1 MDELGRTFNRENI
14 HPLTKNKNNNITI
27 MKIPEYNKVHP
38 LFKLNG
44 FHINRENL
52 CRVAYSYVKE
62 GREYEKS
69 VGDFILDW
77 FDQKTYMEMNT
88 SGTTGAPKIVRIEKQ
103 AMMESA
109 LATGDFFDLS
119 PGNRVLHCL
128 PMKYVAGKMMF
139 IRAFILGLDM
149 KFVAPSTHPLE
160 NIDEKFDFC
169 AMVPLQAK
177 NSLKDLK
184 KVKKLIIGGG
194 KVHKALEQELLKLP
208 IKIYETYGMTET
220 ITHIAAKKIGEKS
233 FTVLPNVM
241 VSIDERQCLVI
252 DAKYISSKKIITNDI
267 VNLISYKQFEWIGR
281 IDNVINSGG
290 IKLIPEKIEE
300 KLSTLIPRRYFIYG
314 QSDETLGEK
323 VVLYVEGEPI
333 KIEESVFDVLEKFE
347 KPKEIIFISKFQD
360 TATGKIMRRESL
372 EFAEN

>member
-1 MDELGRTFNRENI
+1 MNI
-14 HPLTKNKNNNITI
+14 A
-27 MKIPEYNKVHP
+27 EYNKVHN

-52 CRVAYSYVKE
+52 CRVAYSFIKE
-62 GREYEKS
+62 GQEYEKS

-77 FDQKTYMEMNT
+77 FDKKDYMEMST
-88 SGTTGAPKIVRIEKQ
+88 SGTTGDPKPIRIEKK

-119 PGNRVLHCL
+119 PGNKVLHCL

-149 KFVAPSTHPLE
+149 KFVAPSSHPLE
-160 NIDEKFDFC
+160 GIDEKFDFC

-220 ITHIAAKKIGEKS
+220 ITHIAAKKIGEKA
-233 FTVLPNVM
+233 FTVLPNVT
-241 VSIDERQCLVI
+241 VSADERHCLVI
-252 DAKYISSKKIITNDI
+252 DAKYISDKKIVTNDI
-267 VNLISYKQFEWIGR
+267 VKLVSDTQFEWIGR

-290 IKLIPEKIEE
+290 IKLIPEQIEE
-300 KLSTLIPRRYFIYG
+300 KLSTLIPRRYFVSG
-314 QSDETLGEK
+314 QPDDILGEK

-333 KIEESVFDVLEKFE
+333 VIEESVFNVLDKFE
-347 KPKEIIFISKFQD
+347 KPKEIIFISKFKE
-360 TATGKIMRRESL
+360 TATGKIMRKESI
-372 EFAEN
+372 

>member
-1 MDELGRTFNRENI
+1 MNI
-14 HPLTKNKNNNITI
+14 A
-27 MKIPEYNKVHP
+27 EYNKVHN

-52 CRVAYSYVKE
+52 CRVAYSFVKE
-62 GREYEKS
+62 GQEYEKS

-77 FDQKTYMEMNT
+77 FDKKDYMEMST
-88 SGTTGAPKIVRIEKQ
+88 SGTTGDPKPVRIEKR

-119 PGNRVLHCL
+119 PGNKVLHCL

-149 KFVAPSTHPLE
+149 KFVAPSSHPLE
-160 NIDEKFDFC
+160 GIDEKFDFC

-177 NSLKDLK
+177 NSLKDLN

-194 KVHKALEQELLKLP
+194 KVQKALEQELLKLP

-220 ITHIAAKKIGEKS
+220 ITHIAAKKIGEKA
-233 FTVLPNVM
+233 FTVLPNVT
-241 VSIDERQCLVI
+241 VSEDERHCLVI
-252 DAKYISSKKIITNDI
+252 DAKYISEKKIVTNDI
-267 VNLISYKQFEWIGR
+267 VNIVSDTQFEWIGR

-290 IKLIPEKIEE
+290 VKLIPEQIEE
-300 KLSTLIPRRYFIYG
+300 KLSTLIPRRYFVYG
-314 QSDETLGEK
+314 QADETLGEK
-323 VVLYVEGEPI
+323 VLLYVEGAPI
-333 KIEESVFDVLEKFE
+333 VIEESVFNVLDKFE
-347 KPKEIIFISKFQD
+347 KPKEIIFIPKFKE
-360 TATGKIMRRESL
+360 TATGKIMRKESI
-372 EFAEN
+372 